1 MIVVVGLLAFGGKD
15 DGLSRRKSRIGA
27 CIPAPN
33 EDVTMPI
40 GAKMLTEAVFRDT
53 GLDDLLD
60 SLKRDQGV
68 SVSKETVALV
78 ANSLE
83 MTGISVNRID
93 SILDDEDVRAEYG
106 LGAASPKSL
115 YRTVERLGRNVD
127 HVISHLGG
135 GQLTQRYGVTL
146 GRVLMYWTSM
156 YFEAPANG
164 TVVRFGH
171 SRDHRPDRPQIV
183 IGLSVDQE
191 SGMPVGLT
199 VMPGNILDVI
209 HFEETF
215 RQLLP
220 LLPEDAMIVF
230 DNGAYSR
237 TNAKLID
244 DAGMGFLTR
253 LQLNA
258 SDDAFV
264 KAHQDEWEHVC
275 DDMHVLRTKGNLGRT
290 RFIFLSEDRR
300 SEVLRG
306 YRRRAERDYDD
317 MVNLRNALDN
327 GKKPRKKYRISNVFV
342 DTYLHY
348 RFPLAFASREEAVDH
363 AVRTMTC
370 SREGIFVL
378 LTSRPLTA

>member
-1 MIVVVGLLAFGGKD
+1 M
-15 DGLSRRKSRIGA
+15 SRRKSRIGA
-27 CIPAPN
+27 GIPAPN
-33 EDVTMPI
+33 DNVTMPI
-40 GAKMLTEAVFRDT
+40 GAKILTEAVFRDT
-53 GLDDLLD
+53 GLDELLD
-60 SLKRDQGV
+60 SLKRDQGAAV
-68 SVSKETVALV
+68 SNETVALV

-93 SILDDEDVRAEYG
+93 SFLENGDVRAEYG

-127 HVISHLGG
+127 LIVSHLGR
-135 GQLTQRYGVTL
+135 QLTSRYGVTL
-146 GRVLMYWTSM
+146 GKVLMDWTSM
-156 YFEAPANG
+156 YFEAPANR

-171 SRDHRPDRPQIV
+171 TRDHRPDRPQV
-183 IGLSVDQE
+183 VVGLSVDAE

-199 VMPGNILDVI
+199 VMPGNILDVT

-220 LLPEDAMIVF
+220 LLPKDAMIVF

-237 TNAKLID
+237 TNAKAID

-275 DDMHVLRTKGNLGRT
+275 DDMYVLRTKGNLGRT

-300 SEVLRG
+300 SEVLRI

-327 GKKPRKKYRISNVFV
+327 GKKPRKKYRVSNVFV

-363 AVRTMTC
+363 AVRTMIC
-370 SREGIFVL
+370 GREGIFVL
-378 LTSRPLTA
+378 LTNRPLTA